1 MRIGDQLLLELI
13 SDKQSVKLS
22 HIMTLVCEYLND
34 KNSYPIKRI
43 LGYLLGDTTKLR
55 RPPGCVQMIY
65 KGKPYWRDGWNNLYY
80 NRSCKKAG
88 TYYPQTDWATIKD
101 V

>member
-13 SDKQSVKLS
+13 SDKKSVKLS
-22 HIMTLVCEYLND
+22 HIITLVCEYLND
-34 KNSYPIKRI
+34 MNSYPIKRL
-43 LGYLLGDTTKLR
+43 LGYLLGDTSKIR
-55 RPPGCVQMIY
+55 RPSGCVQMIY

-80 NRSCKKAG
+80 NRTCRKAG
-88 TYYPQTDWATIKD
+88 TYYPQTNWASIKD